1 MAREPISPELVL
13 IDPEL
18 ARPPDELETVMID
31 SPNSL
36 DAEPKPSI
44 ETLMFNAGLID
55 ADQLGELV
63 RDAVVAQRPV
73 AALALERS
81 LVTPQALDTLLAQTR
96 AAAQP
101 ATQPADRPAAPE
113 QPAVEQAAP
122 AEPVPL
128 QPDPDPEPPLP
139 PAAVAPVLTIPP
151 VHPQPAPAQPAA
163 VVVAAAPTVEVA
175 VAPEPAVEPTPLHA
189 VAPVDE
195 AAPCFEILVRLTNG
209 EAVRAGEAAS
219 REAAEQLG
227 RSTADH
233 FRDAAEWPLVGGRFL
248 RPDLVVSVDVV
259 RRLED

>member
-1 MAREPISPELVL
+1 VARAPISPELVL

-36 DAEPKPSI
+36 DVEPKPSI

-96 AAAQP
+96 AAEQPDVQPEAQP
-101 ATQPADRPAAPE
+101 ATPE

-163 VVVAAAPTVEVA
+163 VVVAAAPNVEVA

-209 EAVRAGEAAS
+209 EAVRAGEATS
-219 REAAEQLG
+219 RDAAEQLG
-227 RSTADH
+227 RSTADR